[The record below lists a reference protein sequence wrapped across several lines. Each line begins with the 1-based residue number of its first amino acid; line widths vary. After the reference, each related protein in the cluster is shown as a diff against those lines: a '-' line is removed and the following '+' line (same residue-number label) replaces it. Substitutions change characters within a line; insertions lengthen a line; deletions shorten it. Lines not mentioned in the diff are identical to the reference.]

1 MWLSLTGNTN
11 LLFVSP
17 LFFKHLID
25 DQKKQYEHVITA
37 LENKYSSWSTSEKH
51 RKCIECAREYNLEV
65 VGTAMHSLELC
76 SGEEVMSEALK
87 KVGFMTH
94 TLDNDQQR
102 SATSKLSLFQL
113 ESYIAEGRICD
124 HPYLSKPFSAIWAAP
139 ECRTWR

>member
-1 MWLSLTGNTN
+1 MRLSLTGNTN
-11 LLFVSP
+11 LLFISP

-51 RKCIECAREYNLEV
+51 RKCIECAIEYNLEV

-87 KVGFMTH
+87 KVGFITH

-113 ESYIAEGRICD
+113 ENYIAEGRIWD
-124 HPYLSKPFSAIWAAP
+124 HPYLSNPFSVIWAAP